1 MSNPEQIF
9 RVIGDGLSIA
19 SLSMIASMSLTAWKR
34 IPRGVKVPM
43 QWNAKGDPTWRANK
57 IIGLLFTPVMAT
69 ILLFVPTV
77 MGATRGQTDLQA
89 IIVVFAIRSIAAA
102 AFVFI
107 FMHFLRQVYQTLQDE
122 GSLST

>member
-9 RVIGDGLSIA
+9 RVLGDGLSIA

-34 IPRGVKVPM
+34 IPKDVKVPM
-43 QWNAKGDPTWRANK
+43 QWSKEGVPTWRTSK
-57 IIGLLFTPVMAT
+57 LIGLLFTPIMAT
-69 ILLFVPTV
+69 VLLFVPTV

-89 IIVVFAIRSIAAA
+89 IIVVFAIRAVAAA

-107 FMHFLRQVYQTLQDE
+107 FMHFLRQVYQTLADE
-122 GSLST
+122 GSLSV

>member
-19 SLSMIASMSLTAWKR
+19 SLSMISSMSLTAWKR
-34 IPRGVKVPM
+34 IPKGVKVPM
-43 QWNAKGDPTWRANK
+43 QWNTKGDPTWRTNK

-69 ILLFVPTV
+69 VLLFVPTV
-77 MGATRGQTDLQA
+77 MGATRGQTDIQA

-122 GSLST
+122 GSLSA